1 MKEGWATTT
10 LGEMCLIRPPKQ
22 EAKSELNGNDEVS
35 FVPMDAL
42 GIRQKWFDISQ
53 RRALDK
59 VYSGYTYFANGDVL
73 LAKITPC
80 FQNGK
85 LGIAQNLENGVG
97 FGSSEFFVF
106 RCSDQLSPEF
116 LFYFL
121 SQETFTM
128 AGVARMAGAVGHQ
141 RVPLEFIQSLE
152 LPLPP
157 IPEQERIVALL
168 DEAFAAIAAA
178 TVHAE
183 QNLANAQALFDS
195 AVNRAFQKGGD
206 EWTSGKLSSY
216 VKDIATGPFGVV
228 LHKSDY
234 IEGGTP
240 LINPI
245 NIKGDSIAPD
255 PRKTIGSET
264 RDRLMDYVVNT
275 GDIVI
280 ARRGEIGRC
289 AVVGKA
295 ESGWLCG
302 TGCFAIRPSV
312 RLESSLLTHMLRS
325 PMYRKRLLGLSSRAT
340 MSSLSNKDLAQLEV
354 DVPPLEEQKALLTR
368 FGSISMKVRQFADQM
383 DDKTTLLSTLKQ
395 SLLHKAFTG
404 DLTADQQTADR
415 TLAEAGV

>member
-1 MKEGWATTT
+1 MVHEGDLLLSNSMSFGRPYIMKMSGCIHDGWLVLSDKSGLFT
-10 LGEMCLIRPPKQ
+10 LDYL
-22 EAKSELNGNDEVS
+22 
-35 FVPMDAL
+35 
-42 GIRQKWFDISQ
+42 
-53 RRALDK
+53 
-59 VYSGYTYFANGDVL
+59 Y
-73 LAKITPC
+73 
-80 FQNGK
+80 
-85 LGIAQNLENGVG
+85 
-97 FGSSEFFVF
+97 
-106 RCSDQLSPEF
+106 
-116 LFYFL
+116 YFL
-121 SQETFTM
+121 GSKAAYRQFNDRA
-128 AGVARMAGAVGHQ
+128 AGSTVRNLNIDLV
-141 RVPLEFIQSLE
+141 RSVEV
-152 LPLPP
+152 PLPP
-157 IPEQERIVALL
+157 IPEQKRIVAIL
-168 DEAFAAIAAA
+168 DEACAAIATA
-178 TVHAE
+178 TAYAE

-404 DLTADQQTADR
+404 ELTADRQVADR
-415 TLAEAGV
+415 TLVEAGV